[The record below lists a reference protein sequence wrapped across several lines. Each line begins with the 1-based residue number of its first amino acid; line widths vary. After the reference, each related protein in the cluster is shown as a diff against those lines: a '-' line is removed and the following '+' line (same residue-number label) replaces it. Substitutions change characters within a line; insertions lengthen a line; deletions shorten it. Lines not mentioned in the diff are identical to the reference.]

1 MRNSH
6 NITLTN
12 NDSLTEDEETTW
24 SLPGAV
30 VGFISRLFALA
41 MPMLIYGSNTLFFF
55 IYTAFL
61 SGADARRGSGG
72 DCAAFIDGR
81 KATLQ
86 YCFHHGDSRHY
97 VWRTVYVATGLI
109 CTFPSPLFII
119 QTVTNNEIMFCTP
132 RVYVT
137 MDKCGTFARVVAV
150 SPTEDVESSSDAWD
164 DDAVFQGAGWVN

>member
-30 VGFISRLFALA
+30 VGFISWLFALA

-55 IYTAFL
+55 VYTWPFFL
-61 SGADARRGSGG
+61 ALMPVAVVVGIALHS
-72 DCAAFIDGR
+72 FDGR

-86 YCFHHGDSRHY
+86 YCFHSGDGWHY
-97 VWRTVYVATGLI
+97 VWCAVYVATGLI
-109 CTFPSPLFII
+109 VLSSLF
-119 QTVTNNEIMFCTP
+119 C
-132 RVYVT
+132 
-137 MDKCGTFARVVAV
+137 
-150 SPTEDVESSSDAWD
+150 S
-164 DDAVFQGAGWVN
+164 